1 MTDNNNGLDLP
12 DSGLIARLEA
22 LKEDRDRAAG

>member
-12 DSGLIARLEA
+12 DPGLSARLEA
-22 LKEDRDRAAG
+22 LKGPRPRNG